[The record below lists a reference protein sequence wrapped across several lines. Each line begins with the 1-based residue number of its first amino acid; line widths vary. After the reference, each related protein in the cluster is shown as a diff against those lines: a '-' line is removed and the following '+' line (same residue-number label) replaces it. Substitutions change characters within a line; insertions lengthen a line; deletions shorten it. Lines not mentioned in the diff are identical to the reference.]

1 MGKIA
6 EVLAFERSGAQE
18 SVRVDPGG
26 GALVTADHLAPP
38 GDDSPPLPGDYA
50 EIADSDG
57 KGRYAATGYTDPR
70 NTREAVGG
78 EKRWVARDS
87 AGNVVSSGWH
97 KGDGTI
103 IVTNGNGTMQI
114 APDGTISMPA
124 PEVLLGET
132 PGAPVA
138 RRGEP
143 VAVVI
148 PKLLAAA
155 PGSPCIPVPPTAVTP
170 TGNYVGSGMVVSGAG
185 TVKAGP

>member
-1 MGKIA
+1 MGKTA
-6 EVLAFERSGAQE
+6 VVEVFERSGAVE
-18 SVRVDPGG
+18 TVRVDPGG
-26 GALVTADHLAPP
+26 GASVTADHCASP

-50 EIADSDG
+50 ELVESTG
-57 KGRYAATGYTDPR
+57 KGNEAAVGYTDPN
-70 NTREAVGG
+70 NTREAAPG
-78 EKRWVARDS
+78 EKRWYARD
-87 AGNVVSSGWH
+87 ADGNVVSSGWH
-97 KGDGTI
+97 KADGTI
-103 IVTNGNGTMQI
+103 LVTNGNGTVQI
-114 APDGTISMPA
+114 APDGTVSMPA

-155 PGSPCIPVPPTAVTP
+155 PGSPCVPVPPTAVTS
-170 TGNYVGSGMVVSGAG
+170 TGNYVGSGMVVSGAA